1 MGFRSREFNSAV
13 TLGQTAFATIHVT
26 VASSPCWALAVV
38 CLAKPS
44 NLPAISREF
53 INPLSVS
60 QRRLAKV
67 IQSAAGSSRISLGHP
82 GSSCCA
88 LGRLSEGWK
97 GESEGVGLG
106 HPLAR
111 RGRLDQLPGTHLGFP
126 GPPGLSGPPELP
138 GFSSTSAG
146 RAVTA
151 WQRWGRERL
160 AKEVGRGSARGW
172 VGHPLAPG
180 EHRAPVRTSGSTTT
194 TTTTTTTAATTT
206 TTNDERRT
214 SGLAQEA
221 PGSKQAPGV

>member
-1 MGFRSREFNSAV
+1 ME
-13 TLGQTAFATIHVT
+13 
-26 VASSPCWALAVV
+26 
-38 CLAKPS
+38 
-44 NLPAISREF
+44 
-53 INPLSVS
+53 
-60 QRRLAKV
+60 
-67 IQSAAGSSRISLGHP
+67 
-82 GSSCCA
+82 
-88 LGRLSEGWK
+88 

-111 RGRLDQLPGTHLGFP
+111 RGRLDQLPGNHLGFP

-206 TTNDERRT
+206 TTKPITDETAMVKKYSEGDVDDDEYNDE
-214 SGLAQEA
+214 E
-221 PGSKQAPGV
+221 K